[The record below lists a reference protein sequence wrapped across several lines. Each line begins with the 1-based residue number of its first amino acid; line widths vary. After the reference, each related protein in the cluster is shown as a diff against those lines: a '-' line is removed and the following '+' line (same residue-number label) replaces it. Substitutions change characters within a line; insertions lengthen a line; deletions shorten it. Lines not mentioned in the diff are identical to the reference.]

1 MRLHGP
7 NNVSLPR
14 SRFLD
19 ATGALRDIQ
28 KRLRGRLQQCW
39 KRRAVQLALT
49 LLRYAS
55 VITEQKKCLEWL
67 VQKFDCFQTFPNNSQ
82 LLATCNIQNVGR
94 CWPTM

>member
-14 SRFLD
+14 SRF
-19 ATGALRDIQ
+19 RDIQ